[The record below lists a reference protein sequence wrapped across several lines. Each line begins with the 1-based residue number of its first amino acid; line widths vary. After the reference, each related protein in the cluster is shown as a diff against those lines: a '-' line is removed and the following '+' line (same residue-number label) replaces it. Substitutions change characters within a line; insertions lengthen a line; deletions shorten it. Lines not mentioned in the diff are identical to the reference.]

1 MGTPGIH
8 RTQVDLDGLLEVLSR
23 NLYST
28 PIVVVRELIQNA
40 HDACI
45 RRRSE
50 SNWDDEPRIQ
60 VISNAHRNTLTIT
73 DNGSGLTHDE
83 IVEYL
88 ATIGSGYTRK
98 LRQSSSNQDAIGYFG
113 LGFMTAYVVASK
125 VEFLTTSFQQPNQA
139 SRFVTKGGKQYHL
152 TTEAAENS
160 VGSSVVLHLLD
171 DHARLADGDYLNHL
185 VSRYCCLLPMNVYV
199 NDAKDPV
206 NSTPVPWQ
214 QQADTSELRKQ
225 RISLDFA
232 KLFDGQFEPITT
244 IPIPH
249 DKNVKISGLIWI
261 QDGSFYANSD
271 NRCASV
277 FIRHM
282 HITDDT
288 KELLPDWAGFAGC
301 VVDSHSL
308 VPTASRETIQKND
321 AYEIARTHIRNT
333 LIEALVNIASERG
346 ATWRRLQSRHNQS
359 LLGACLA
366 DEQLFEKMHDVLE
379 LPTSAGDM
387 TASEIVRRTAESKLT
402 VAMEQK
408 GGFEQLVA
416 KSTGTP
422 LVYGFRYA
430 VMAFCR
436 ELAKHTGVSIRTLGG
451 EDDESMF
458 PVYNPDEELTRALT
472 RHFEGTDA
480 KLVISKFAP
489 ASLPAIYVLDQ
500 DALLK
505 HRLESDELDRAV
517 GSATITLARSFT
529 QNLQIEHEAYF
540 YVNANNSLIKKFHQ
554 FNEEKQQLVARSIIA
569 ITKLLS
575 NDNLSSDDSDSV
587 ESMLDGLTTSLKSLA
602 ETV

>member
-1 MGTPGIH
+1 METSGIH

-50 SNWDDEPRIQ
+50 SNWDDEPSIQ

-73 DNGSGLTHDE
+73 DNGSGLTRDE
-83 IVEYL
+83 IVEFL
-88 ATIGSGYTRK
+88 ATIGTGYTRK
-98 LRQSSSNQDAIGYFG
+98 LRKSSLNQDAIGYFG
-113 LGFMTAYVVASK
+113 LGFLTAYVVASK
-125 VEFLTTSFQQPNQA
+125 VEFITTSFQQPNQT
-139 SRFVTKGGKQYHL
+139 SRFVSKGGKQYHL

-171 DHARLADGDYLNHL
+171 DHARLADSDYLHHL

-199 NDAKDPV
+199 DDTKDPV
-206 NSTPVPWQ
+206 NNTPIPWR
-214 QQADTSELRKQ
+214 QQADTSELRKH

-232 KLFDGQFEPITT
+232 KLFDGQFEPIIT
-244 IPIPH
+244 IPIPY
-249 DKNVKISGLIWI
+249 DENVKINGLIWI
-261 QDGSFYANSD
+261 QDGSFYSNSD
-271 NRCASV
+271 NRRVSA

-282 HITDDT
+282 HITDDA
-288 KELLPDWAGFAGC
+288 KELLPNWAGFAGC
-301 VVDSHSL
+301 VIDSHCL
-308 VPTASRETIQKND
+308 VPTASRETIQKDD
-321 AYEIARTHIRNT
+321 AYEIVRTHVRNT
-333 LIEALVNIASERG
+333 LIDALVKIAAERG

-359 LLGACLA
+359 LLGACLT
-366 DEQLFEKMHDVLE
+366 DDQLFDEMHDVLE

-387 TASEIVRRTAESKLT
+387 TADEIVRRTAESKLT
-402 VAMEQK
+402 IAMEQK

-436 ELAKHTGVSIRTLGG
+436 ELVKHKGVSIRTLGG
-451 EDDESMF
+451 EDDASLF
-458 PVYNPDEELTRALT
+458 PVFTPDEELTRALSK
-472 RHFEGTDA
+472 HFAGIDA
-480 KLVISKFAP
+480 KLVISKFTP
-489 ASLPAIYVLDQ
+489 TSLPAIYVLDQ

-517 GSATITLARSFT
+517 GSATIALARSFT

-540 YVNANNSLIKKFHQ
+540 YVNANNGLIKNFHQ
-554 FNEEKQQLVARSIIA
+554 FSDEKQQLVAHSIVA

-575 NDNLSSDDSDSV
+575 NDNLSGNDSDSV
-587 ESMLDGLTTSLKSLA
+587 ESMLEGLTTSLKSLA
-602 ETV
+602 ETG